1 MAPAHR
7 RGALSNKSPHY
18 QMKAATLTFDS
29 GKELRLF
36 FRESK
41 EKIALRPG
49 AGNGD
54 FQKKPYIKG
63 YEHIRQNRVRII

>member
-1 MAPAHR
+1 
-7 RGALSNKSPHY
+7 
-18 QMKAATLTFDS
+18 MKAATLTFDS